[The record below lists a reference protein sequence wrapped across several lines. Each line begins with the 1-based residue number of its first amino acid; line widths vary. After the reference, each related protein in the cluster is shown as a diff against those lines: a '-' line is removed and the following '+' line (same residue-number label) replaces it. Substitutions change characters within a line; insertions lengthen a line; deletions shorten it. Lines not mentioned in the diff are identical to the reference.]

1 MNSESPLRV
10 ATLGG
15 PGTFAHQA
23 SQRLI
28 GAHPRLQNLSYFP
41 TMNDLYD
48 ALAAGAVDAIVLSEQ
63 SARRGW
69 DEADARVTPPDSKI
83 YVYAAMVVPFHCMLL
98 GQAGTKLSDIDAV
111 YGHGSIGECRRWL
124 DRNLPDVPTA
134 VHEKNSVAAARDVA
148 AGDGTKAVVGTAIT
162 AELTGLV
169 PLAED
174 IDEGASA
181 NWWVMVSTPD
191 YAAEPDEIVVSARLP
206 GDGSLSR
213 LVDLLATQG
222 FELCTVYSQP
232 SRMELF
238 EHDYLLAARGSG
250 TSASLAAALA
260 ELDVPTRL
268 VGAYQRTT

>member
-1 MNSESPLRV
+1 MRV

-23 SQRLI
+23 TLRLLE
-28 GAHPRLQNLSYFP
+28 AHPRLQDLTYFP

-48 ALAAGAVDAIVLSEQ
+48 ALGAGAVDAIVLSEQ

-69 DEADARVTPPDSKI
+69 DEADARVSPPDSKI
-83 YVYAAMVVPFHCMLL
+83 YVYATMVVPFHCMLL
-98 GQAGTKLSDIDAV
+98 GKAGTKLADIDAV

-169 PLAED
+169 PLAAD
-174 IDEGASA
+174 IDEGATA
-181 NWWVMVSTPD
+181 NWWVMTSTPD
-191 YAAEPDEIVVSARLP
+191 YAADPDEVIVSARLA

-222 FELCTVYSQP
+222 FALCTVYSQP
-232 SRMELF
+232 TRAELF
-238 EHDYLLAARGSG
+238 EHDYLLAACGTG
-250 TSASLAAALA
+250 TSATLAAALDEFDA
-260 ELDVPTRL
+260 PTRL
-268 VGAYQRTT
+268 VGAYRHPR